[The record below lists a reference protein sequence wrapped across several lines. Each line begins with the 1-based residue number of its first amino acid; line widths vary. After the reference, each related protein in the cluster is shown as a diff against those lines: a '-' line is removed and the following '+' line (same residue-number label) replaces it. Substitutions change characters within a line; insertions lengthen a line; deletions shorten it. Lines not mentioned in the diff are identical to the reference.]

1 MIPSLTSLILSL
13 YRGSRDIPAT
23 AFQDWALKQTRQIL
37 AFESAIWGR
46 AGIENGMAQI
56 YSVHLHRL
64 PPESLASY
72 ARFRDRDTVGAM
84 AMQAMGTT
92 IRAAGHEVL
101 ANDPEMLEQHVRRF
115 GLDYSLTT
123 CIVDPRTGL
132 ISFMTLFRPAQQPH
146 FTEDERVAAQSVVPH
161 LIESCQQSRLM
172 QLNAG
177 GIANSNSER
186 RFAVCDADFVLIA
199 ARDGFAELLRGEWP
213 DWNAPRLPE
222 AARTKMQGAVR
233 GSHAGDRIMLSFDRV
248 SDLYWL
254 SARTKTAIDT
264 LGKRQLEIAR
274 LSAQGQTYKQIAATL
289 ELAPATV
296 RNHLDAVYRKL
307 GIGSRG
313 ELATLVSRLD

>member
-1 MIPSLTSLILSL
+1 MISSLSDLILSL

-23 AFQDWALKQTRQIL
+23 AFQDWALEQTRQTL

-132 ISFMTLFRPAQQPH
+132 ISFMTLFRPARQPH
-146 FTEDERVAAQSVVPH
+146 FSEEERIAVQSLTPH

-177 GIANSNSER
+177 GIADSGNDR
-186 RFAVCDADFVLIA
+186 RVAVCDTDFVLIA
-199 ARDGFAELLRGEWP
+199 ARDGFAELLREEWP
-213 DWNAPRLPE
+213 GWNALRLPE
-222 AARTKMQGAVR
+222 AAHAKMRSSSKGD
-233 GSHAGDRIMLSFDRV
+233 HAGERIVLSFDRV

-254 SARTKTAIDT
+254 SVRAKTAIDT

-274 LSAQGQTYKQIAATL
+274 LSAKGQTYKQIAATL

-296 RNHLDAVYRKL
+296 RNHLDVIYRKL

-313 ELATLVSRLD
+313 ELATLVSRLG